1 MELSGY
7 CKKHDERE
15 PYHWPTEELGLWMCP
30 TCAKKNLSSVK
41 EIDDAIERIKRKVD

>member
-1 MELSGY
+1 MYNSGY

-15 PYHWPTEELGLWMCP
+15 PYFWPTEELGLWMCP